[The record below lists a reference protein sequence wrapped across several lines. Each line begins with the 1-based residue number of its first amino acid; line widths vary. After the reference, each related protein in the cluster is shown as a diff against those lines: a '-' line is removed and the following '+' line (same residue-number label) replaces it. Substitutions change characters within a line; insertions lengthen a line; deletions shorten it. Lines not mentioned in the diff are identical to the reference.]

1 MEFKSISIV
10 GLEKNTGKT
19 ETLNYIIKK
28 IDKKI
33 DKKIGITSIGIDGES
48 IDQVTSTPKPEIEIK
63 EGTIFATTEMFY
75 KQKKFTSEILSIEDD
90 LRTSLGRIIIA
101 KALERGKIILA
112 GPQSTI
118 KIKTLIKRLQKLGA
132 EIVLI
137 DGALSRLSPASP
149 VITDAMILATGAA
162 LTININELVK
172 KTKHVVNMISLEE
185 SEYKEEINKLP
196 DGIYAISNNIKKLPI
211 KSLLSFNK
219 LEKHILEYGKK
230 IYISGALTEKF
241 LKYLNNQKDLK
252 NVELIVKD
260 FTKIFISPET
270 YNIFT
275 KKGGKIKVLRK
286 TKLIAITINPY
297 SPSGYVLN
305 SEEIK
310 KRLKK
315 VVDLPIINVREDE
328 LWLNWNIY

>member
-1 MEFKSISIV
+1 MDFESISVV

-28 IDKKI
+28 L

-48 IDQVTSTPKPEIEIK
+48 IDQVTATPKPEIKIK
-63 EGTIFATTEMFY
+63 EGTIFATAEKFY
-75 KQKKFTSEILSIEDD
+75 RQKKLTAEILSIEDN
-90 LRTSLGRIIIA
+90 LRTSLGRIVIA
-101 KALERGKIILA
+101 RALDNGKVILA
-112 GPQSTI
+112 GPQSTV
-118 KIKTLIKRLQKLGA
+118 KIKELIKKIKKFGA

-172 KTKHVVNMISLEE
+172 KTKHVVNLIQLERYE
-185 SEYKEEINKLP
+185 NNHKLSKFE
-196 DGIYAISNNIKKLPI
+196 DGIYVISGRIEKLPI
-211 KSLLSFNK
+211 KSLLTFKS
-219 LEKHILEYGKK
+219 LEKHILEYGNK
-230 IYISGALTEKF
+230 IYLTGALTDNF
-241 LKYLNNQKDLK
+241 IKYLNKQKSLE
-252 NVELIVKD
+252 NVEIIVKD

-270 YNIFT
+270 YNLFT
-275 KKGGKIKVLRK
+275 KKGGKIKVLKK

-297 SPSGYVLN
+297 SPHGYTLN

-310 KRLKK
+310 KRLKE
-315 VVDLPIINVREDE
+315 VIDVPILNVREDE
-328 LWLNWNIY
+328 LCLK